1 MRFCFI
7 SLLTEIKDGYIF
19 NSKRKPKTMQ
29 LSQTSQKFILHW
41 GEMGTRWGVNRTV
54 AQIHALLYL
63 TGKPLPADEI
73 ADTLSVAR
81 SNVSNSISELK
92 AWNLVKLVH
101 VMGDRRDHFEA
112 STDIWELSR
121 TVVRERKEREIMPTI
136 DMLRE
141 LLNHPEIMLDG
152 VERANRVR
160 EMLTMLET
168 MTVWSDE
175 MLRLDTETLTKVLK
189 LGAKI
194 QKLIRGDLTSSS
206 ASAKPSSSA
215 GNSKTS
221 NQAADDMQAMG
232 SVIGP

>member
-1 MRFCFI
+1 
-7 SLLTEIKDGYIF
+7 
-19 NSKRKPKTMQ
+19 MQ

-63 TGKPLPADEI
+63 TGKPLPAEEI

-81 SNVSNSISELK
+81 SNVSNSIRELQG
-92 AWNLVKLVH
+92 WNLVKLVH

-121 TVVRERKEREIMPTI
+121 TVIRERKEREIMPTI

-152 VERANRVR
+152 VERAHRVR

-168 MTVWSDE
+168 MTLWSDE
-175 MLRLDTETLTKVLK
+175 MLRLDTATLTKVLK

-194 QKLIRGDLTSSS
+194 QKLIRGDVL
-206 ASAKPSSSA
+206 
-215 GNSKTS
+215 GSKTS
-221 NQAADDMQAMG
+221 KPGLPQAQTDMQAMG
-232 SVIGP
+232 SMMGP

>member
-1 MRFCFI
+1 
-7 SLLTEIKDGYIF
+7 
-19 NSKRKPKTMQ
+19 MQ

-136 DMLRE
+136 EMLRE

-152 VERANRVR
+152 LERANRVR
-160 EMLTMLET
+160 DMLTMLET

-194 QKLIRGDLTSSS
+194 QKLIRGDVLGAT
-206 ASAKPSSSA
+206 ASPSPA
-215 GNSKTS
+215 VGKAAQ
-221 NQAADDMQAMG
+221 QAQTDLHAMG